1 MSQPAFQG
9 PPPSGPGA
17 PPPPPPQRPPL
28 RHAPG
33 ILRVVALAVAFVG
46 AAALLVAFA
55 LRGRPAAPSTPLT
68 ALPPLEAEHDQRTG
82 EDVAPFSGFAVSV
95 ETVPPGA
102 LVLVDGVARG
112 EAPVLAGLDCPPGRE
127 IEIRAEAAGRRAATR
142 VACRADALVK
152 VTLRLE
158 R

>member
-1 MSQPAFQG
+1 
-9 PPPSGPGA
+9 
-17 PPPPPPQRPPL
+17 
-28 RHAPG
+28 
-33 ILRVVALAVAFVG
+33 VVALAVAFVG
-46 AAALLVAFA
+46 TAALLVAVA
-55 LRGRPAAPSTPLT
+55 LRGRPAAPSYFDA

-102 LVLVDGVARG
+102 LVVVDGVARG
-112 EAPVLAGLDCPPGRE
+112 EAPVLAGLDCSPGRE
-127 IEIRAEAAGRRAATR
+127 IEIRAEAAGRRAAAR
-142 VACRADALVK
+142 VACRTDALVK